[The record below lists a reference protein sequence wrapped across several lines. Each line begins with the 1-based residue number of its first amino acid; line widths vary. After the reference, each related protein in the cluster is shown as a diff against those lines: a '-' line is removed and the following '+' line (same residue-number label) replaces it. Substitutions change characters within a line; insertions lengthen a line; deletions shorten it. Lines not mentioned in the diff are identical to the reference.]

1 VWYSLL
7 VQGRKRLAG
16 EDRKKQIAAAALRV
30 FARKGFD
37 AATTR
42 ELAEAAGVSE
52 ALIYRHFPHKEALYN
67 DLISLLGARDK
78 DRLTSAWTSTEPGAE
93 SLVTV
98 IYSLSRLILFGP
110 PGRPK
115 DDSID
120 RLVGQSLLGDG
131 TFASAFL
138 EQYLAPLVPYLCRC
152 MELAWESGDIDS
164 EHAPGDLQAFLFHH
178 FVGAVALFRL
188 PERPLLPVSDADR
201 LHHAVLLFVCRGLG
215 LTENALARTLDLEHL
230 ARSFEQTFNPETTL

>member
-1 VWYSLL
+1 M
-7 VQGRKRLAG
+7 QGRKRLAG
-16 EDRKKQIAAAALRV
+16 EDRKKQIAAAALNV

-37 AATTR
+37 GATTR

-52 ALIYRHFPHKEALYN
+52 ALIYRHFPDKEGLYN
-67 DLISLLGARDK
+67 ELITLLGAQDK
-78 DRLTSAWTSTEPGAE
+78 NQLTSRWTSSEPGTS
-93 SLVTV
+93 SLVSV
-98 IYSLSRLILFGP
+98 LYSLSRVILLGP

-138 EQYLAPLVPYLCRC
+138 QEYLSPLVPYLCDC
-152 MELAWESGDIDS
+152 MEKAWESGDIDAQ
-164 EHAPGDLQAFLFHH
+164 HAPGELEAFLFHH

-188 PERPLLPVSDADR
+188 PDKPLLPISNPHQ
-201 LHHAVLLFVCRGLG
+201 LHRAVLFFVCRGLG
-215 LTENALARTLDLEHL
+215 LTETALDRTLDFEQF
-230 ARSFEQTFNPETTL
+230 ARSFKKSFNPEKTP